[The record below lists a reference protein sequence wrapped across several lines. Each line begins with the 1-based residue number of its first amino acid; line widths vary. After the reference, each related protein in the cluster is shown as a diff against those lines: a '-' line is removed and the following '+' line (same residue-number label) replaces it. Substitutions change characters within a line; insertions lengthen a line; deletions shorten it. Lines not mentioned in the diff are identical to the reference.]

1 MTGPPIERRQI
12 EQRCWNHDAREAVCR
27 CPGCSRSFCREC
39 VTEHEARLLCAA
51 CLNSLANKRPAFRKR
66 RRLVPAGMLLAGFF
80 LAWALFYGS
89 GVALNVLANRMGQ
102 SAWPSH

>member
-1 MTGPPIERRQI
+1 MNGRPI

-51 CLNSLANKRPAFRKR
+51 CLNSFASNR
-66 RRLVPAGMLLAGFF
+66 RQPSGKLRWLVPAGMLLAGFF
-80 LAWALFYGS
+80 LAWTLFYGS
-89 GVALNVLANRMGQ
+89 GVALNLFAGRMGQ
-102 SAWPSH
+102 SAWPAH